1 MKVKTTKNNGLK
13 NSKGLNLSRLKKK
26 KKKKFDWE
34 LTVCVRAKGEYQKTR
49 NLAYSVKKCNISVSY
64 KQIY

>member
-1 MKVKTTKNNGLK
+1 MVLK
-13 NSKGLNLSRLKKK
+13 IVIELKRI
-26 KKKKFDWE
+26 KKKFDWE
-34 LTVCVRAKGEYQKTR
+34 LTVCVRATGEYQKTR